1 MEFPESALVER
12 LCGFSIEG
20 ECSRP
25 APEQVEAFGK
35 VFNLGDQNDGL
46 LRMANVRLGA
56 NASVVLQAGDAP
68 LVAEHRLGN
77 GRVYTFTTPD
87 HFGHRSLLP
96 LAQAWA
102 KDLLDNFPLSVK
114 LHGGEGEVAY
124 FVYPED
130 KGKRIYLVNTD
141 WTKAGNVKHCRIE
154 ADGVSREIDVRE
166 GEVAE
171 VVVQGLPAPESGDG
185 EVIENAP

>member
-1 MEFPESALVER
+1 MMMVENDVADIRRRSGCQEFVA
-12 LCGFSIEG
+12 
-20 ECSRP
+20 
-25 APEQVEAFGK
+25 
-35 VFNLGDQNDGL
+35 
-46 LRMANVRLGA
+46 RLG
-56 NASVVLQAGDAP
+56 VLKHAVFFLQ
-68 LVAEHRLGN
+68 
-77 GRVYTFTTPD
+77 
-87 HFGHRSLLP
+87 
-96 LAQAWA
+96 
-102 KDLLDNFPLSVK
+102 K